1 MPTMSS
7 RIQPRAFA
15 TGPRR
20 DPAVSDENVVP
31 YDYGATFE
39 IAGTPGSIRQDVIN
53 ISPDAVFVAVAIGYG
68 FEEDRARAL
77 SMRVQNRV
85 TDPGRAHRRTAP
97 LPGNLVLP
105 AGAALPA
112 GATFGTPALMR
123 PGDLTLGEIP
133 AAALISGFRVNPRLE
148 SLVFAGVGAGNGAD
162 NGSVVATDRQLA
174 EEEVSVELM
183 EEEGDGRRATL
194 FQQLRAPTEISF
206 LFSML
211 DSSSGREFQDEPTH
225 NLASLGTSRGERPFR
240 WLAQPLTFLPRS
252 TLRLQIIERSE
263 GIRGTLFIVVYGYKV
278 LGSAQCAEPIA
289 RQLAAEITT
298 RREPEGRPS
307 DRIIPFDYVTT
318 FTLAGRPGNSVE
330 AEATVNTEGG
340 FVATSIGYGLL
351 VEEQGVRI
359 AWENARQIRDLP
371 AVLQP
376 LPGAQPQPVA
386 NADVSRVAQLRDV
399 WNDAVALA
407 RRGNPPAVMP
417 PEPVLDLAALPLR
430 FFPPHALAEGIRIRP
445 EFVRVAFQNNGR
457 LADAVPVSWL
467 DRLFERLNRPED
479 VSFRYTIYDGGRG
492 RELQNQSLHNI
503 SGLGTATGERPF
515 KKLARPLVFL
525 PRSTIRVRVEERFG
539 RGTLFI
545 VFQGYKALSAPGGRG

>member
-1 MPTMSS
+1 MPVISS
-7 RIQPRAFA
+7 RMQPRAFA

-20 DPAVSDENVVP
+20 GSAVSDENVVP

-39 IAGTPGSIRQDVIN
+39 ITGTPGSIRQDVIN

-68 FEEDRARAL
+68 FEEDRARPL
-77 SMRVQNRV
+77 STRVQDRV
-85 TDPGRAHRRTAP
+85 TNPVRALRRSA
-97 LPGNLVLP
+97 LPPPSLV
-105 AGAALPA
+105 LPA
-112 GATFGTPALMR
+112 GATFGAPALMR

-133 AAALISGFRVNPRLE
+133 PAALINGFRVNPKLE
-148 SLVFAGVGAGNGAD
+148 SLVFAGLGAVNGAD
-162 NGSVVATDRQLA
+162 DGSVVATDRQLSD
-174 EEEVSVELM
+174 EEVSVELM
-183 EEEGDGRRATL
+183 EEEADGRRATL

-263 GIRGTLFIVVYGYKV
+263 EIRGTLFIVVYGYKV
-278 LGSAQCAEPIA
+278 LGSAQCAEPLA

-318 FTLAGRPGNSVE
+318 FTLAGRPGNAVE

-371 AVLQP
+371 GV
-376 LPGAQPQPVA
+376 PVG
-386 NADVSRVAQLRDV
+386 NTDVSNVAQLRDGWV
-399 WNDAVALA
+399 DALAQA
-407 RRGNPPAVMP
+407 RRGNPPTVMP

-430 FFPPHALAEGIRIRP
+430 FFPPNALAEGIRIRP

-479 VSFRYTIYDGGRG
+479 VSFSYTIYDGGRG

-515 KKLARPLVFL
+515 KKFARPLVFL

-545 VFQGYKALSAPGGRG
+545 VFHGYKALSAPGGRR